1 MTRRDAANVQTALA
15 RAEQAT
21 NGDNQEQALRD
32 AIDAGDQAQGMT
44 KQQRQEFIDRYKQ
57 RR

>member
-1 MTRRDAANVQTALA
+1 MSRRDAQNVQTALA

-21 NGDNQEQALRD
+21 NDEDQQQALRD
-32 AIDAGDQAQGMT
+32 AIAAGDEAQGMT
-44 KQQRQEFIDRYKQ
+44 KKQRQEFIDRYKQ